1 MINEHQM
8 SQKVSLAVSDLTQN
22 GGYLL
27 PEQAGA
33 FIQKILD
40 QSTFLQEVNYV
51 ELKTPQET
59 YYPKIS
65 LGSSI
70 LRADNDN
77 NRLADAD
84 KVRMANSQ
92 FLIKPFDF
100 KAQVEIPYKTLRDN
114 IEQEKLTEIIL
125 GYVSRGVQLDMEK
138 LLIHANPA
146 AANVPSIVG
155 DIPLNILQSQKGL
168 LAYANGA
175 HVVDAQNNEISR
187 EILSAAVKAMPDKYM
202 ALQNSKFY
210 MNRALEEDFR
220 LASWDKVT
228 VAPLVDQGKMSYS
241 GVGVTT
247 ATFLPRDTILMLNP
261 KLFYLGVYSQMS
273 LKYFDDTQA
282 GLHVFTMRMSFG
294 FGFEEQDAV
303 VKIMNVKEKTL

>member
-1 MINEHQM
+1 MMNDQEM
-8 SQKVSLAVSDLTQN
+8 SQKVSLAVSDLSQN

-40 QSTFLQEVNYV
+40 SSTFLQEVNYV

-59 YYPKIS
+59 YYPKIG
-65 LGSSI
+65 LGSTI

-77 NRLADAD
+77 NVLADAD
-84 KVRMANSQ
+84 KVKMTNSQ

-100 KAQVEIPYKTLRDN
+100 KAQVEIPYKTIRDN

-125 GYVSRGVQLDMEK
+125 GYVSKGVRLDMEK
-138 LLIHANPA
+138 LIVHGNPA
-146 AANVPSIVG
+146 ANAVPSIIS
-155 DIPLNILQSQKGL
+155 DMPLNIVQSQKGL
-168 LAYANGA
+168 LSYANGA

-187 EILSAAVKAMPDKYM
+187 EILSAAIKAMPDKYM

-241 GVGVTT
+241 GVGVST
-247 ATFLPRDTILMLNP
+247 ATFLPKDTILMLNP
-261 KLFYLGVYSQMS
+261 KLFYMGVYSQMS
-273 LKYFDDTQA
+273 LKYFDDTQR
-282 GLHVFTMRMSFG
+282 GMHIFTMRLSFG

-303 VKIMNVKEKTL
+303 VKVVNVKEKSL